1 MSKLEDKGLMERE
14 CAREACT
21 SRPCVEVRPPMRQIS
36 TRALCYN
43 RWEQPCPSEPAP
55 VVTDAGAASLSF

>member
-36 TRALCYN
+36 TARFVTTGGNSLAH
-43 RWEQPCPSEPAP
+43 PSPHQ
-55 VVTDAGAASLSF
+55 S